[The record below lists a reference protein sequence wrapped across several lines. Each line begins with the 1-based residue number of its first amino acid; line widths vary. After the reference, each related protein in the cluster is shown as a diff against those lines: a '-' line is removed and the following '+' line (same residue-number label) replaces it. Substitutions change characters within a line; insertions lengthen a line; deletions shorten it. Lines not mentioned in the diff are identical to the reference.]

1 MTTPRHE
8 ESGAGAPLDE
18 VTLRGM
24 RFHALVGILP
34 HERVVRQPLE
44 IDVTAWVAV
53 GTIVDYRDVYEAA
66 RSVVADEKLEY
77 LEGIADAIARRTLA
91 LRGVLRT
98 RVAVRKPHVALDGP
112 LDHAEV
118 AVVRSQRA

>member
-1 MTTPRHE
+1 MTAPRQDDGGV
-8 ESGAGAPLDE
+8 SSSLDE

-34 HERVVRQPLE
+34 HERSLPQPLE
-44 IDVTAWVAV
+44 IDVTAWIAS

-66 RSVVADEKLEY
+66 RSVVLDEKLEY

-91 LRGVLRT
+91 LRGVARA
-98 RVAVRKPHVALDGP
+98 RVAVRKPHVALAGP
-112 LDHAEV
+112 LEHAEV
-118 AVVRSQRA
+118 AVVRSQRG

>member
-1 MTTPRHE
+1 MPRHE
-8 ESGAGAPLDE
+8 DGGVSSSYDE

-34 HERVVRQPLE
+34 HERSVRQPLE
-44 IDVTAWVAV
+44 IDVTAWVAA
-53 GTIVDYRDVYEAA
+53 GTIVDYRDIYEAA
-66 RSVVADEKLEY
+66 RSVVSEEKLEY

-91 LRGVLRT
+91 LHGVSRS

>member
-1 MTTPRHE
+1 MTGSRPD
-8 ESGAGAPLDE
+8 ESSTASTLDE

-34 HERVVRQPLE
+34 HERSVPQPIE
-44 IDVTAWVAV
+44 IDVTAWIAS

-66 RSVVADEKLEY
+66 RAVVTEEKLEY

-91 LRGVLRT
+91 LRGVSRA
-98 RVAVRKPHVALDGP
+98 RVAVRKPHVALAGP

-118 AVVRSQRA
+118 AVVRTQRA